1 LHLTATNFG
10 ARATISHNKELS
22 SGRNNKVARIKVSK
36 YPVKDTDVIRGDKV
50 TEENVQTV
58 KDMDSALAYKRLI
71 T

>member
-1 LHLTATNFG
+1 M
-10 ARATISHNKELS
+10 
-22 SGRNNKVARIKVSK
+22 RNNKVARIKVSK
-36 YPVKDTDVIRGDKV
+36 YPVKDADVIRGDKV